1 VDGKEYSLDINNGP
15 NALHGGLEGFDKR
28 IWTVTV
34 LSEEPASIRLDL
46 VSADGD
52 QGYPGTLTISTTYTV
67 TDNDEL
73 MLEYHATTDKETVV
87 NITNHSY
94 FNLSGLENGTILDH
108 RVTMTDDV
116 RGVLECDGDCLPTG
130 RELGWT
136 EAPFMSFSVS
146 YSKCSTCKVGAL
158 KKCFFFFNWKRVNML
173 ALLLE
178 LVLNMFRL
186 HEVTIILT

>member
-1 VDGKEYSLDINNGP
+1 VDDKEYSLDINNGP
-15 NALHGGLEGFDKR
+15 NSLHGGLEGFDKR

-130 RELGWT
+130 KELGWT

-146 YSKCSTCKVGAL
+146 CNKCSTCKVRVL
-158 KKCFFFFNWKRVNML
+158 KKMFFFFFFLIGKG
-173 ALLLE
+173 
-178 LVLNMFRL
+178 
-186 HEVTIILT
+186 